1 MKTHLSHRLP
11 AKIVAFCL
19 AVITLCMAGASVL
32 GIFLMLDLNVYTRT
46 SEDVKITTMRNVMYD
61 TCHTILSDVARG
73 SVRDAEYIA
82 ARTNGFYQAVN
93 ASTGQVLW
101 SNTDD
106 FDSVA
111 SATNLRF
118 AYFSYYDED
127 GTYYHY
133 ADRFYDGIDE
143 EFFVNH
149 ENVENAYILNVAV
162 NTSFAT
168 TDKLSFTND
177 LVNAL
182 YALSYPI
189 YAILAAS
196 LILFIALL
204 CFLLYGAGRRTGHE
218 EVCKSWFTEIPF
230 DLLTAA
236 IFGLSCV
243 SVVAVSDFF
252 YYSYLAAWVLSGAVV
267 IIWACIALG
276 YLYTAA
282 VRVKLRT
289 IFKNTVIWRCCRIL
303 KRIWLFIWRGI
314 KEIWRGF
321 KDLAGGLPLIWK
333 FVLGMLV
340 MIIVEFIF
348 HVACMWDGEVL
359 LFFWFVEWA
368 IQGTAAMA
376 LALMLRRLQKGGQ
389 ALAAGDLSYQVDT
402 KRMLW
407 DFKKHGED
415 LNNIALG
422 LNRAVEER
430 LKSERLKTELITN
443 VSHDIKTP
451 LTSIINYSD
460 LICKENCDN
469 EKIRE
474 YSAVLLRQSERLK
487 KLIEDLVDAS
497 KASTGNVEVNLAP
510 FELDVLLTQAVG
522 EYEQK
527 LADCRLDLIVKRPEK
542 GARIM
547 ADGRHMWRIF
557 DNLMNNICKYALP
570 GTRVYLT
577 VEDKF
582 GQAVISFKNTSR
594 YELDVSSDELM
605 ERFVRGDS
613 SRSTE
618 GSGLGLSIARSLT
631 DLQGGKLELT
641 VDGDLFKA
649 VLTFK
654 QI

>member
-19 AVITLCMAGASVL
+19 AVIMLCAAVTSVL
-32 GIFLMLDLNVYTRT
+32 GILVMLDLNVYGRSAT
-46 SEDVKITTMRNVMYD
+46 DAKIAVMKN
-61 TCHTILSDVARG
+61 R
-73 SVRDAEYIA
+73 
-82 ARTNGFYQAVN
+82 VN
-93 ASTGQVLW
+93 ATSSGLLYSVLDGRYEDARYYTGRVNAEFQLVDAINDTVLW
-101 SNTDD
+101 SSVED
-106 FDSVA
+106 FDTA
-111 SATNLRF
+111 ANATSLRF
-118 AYFSYYDED
+118 PVYMWRGISGQLYR
-127 GTYYHY
+127 Y
-133 ADRFYDGIDE
+133 AGDNFE
-143 EFFVNH
+143 EVLRTG
-149 ENVENAYILNVAV
+149 EAERGAYIINVAV
-162 NTSFAT
+162 GPNFTVIDDLSCLNT
-168 TDKLSFTND
+168 
-177 LVNAL
+177 LVDIL

-196 LILFIALL
+196 IILFIALMS
-204 CFLLYGAGRRTGHE
+204 FLLYGAGRRAGRE
-218 EVCKSWFTEIPF
+218 EVCKSWFTAIPF
-230 DLLTAA
+230 DLITVAA
-236 IFGLSCV
+236 GIGGCMLIV
-243 SVVAVSDFF
+243 LVADSF
-252 YYSYLAAWVLSGAVV
+252 YYTQIGAWVLFAGVAVICSV
-267 IIWACIALG
+267 TAVGW
-276 YLYTAA
+276 LYTAA
-282 VRVKLRT
+282 VRMKLGT
-289 IFKNTVIWRCCRIL
+289 IFRNTVIWWCCRTI
-303 KRIWLFIWRGI
+303 KRIWLFIWRGV
-314 KEIWRGF
+314 KE
-321 KDLAGGLPLIWK
+321 LAGGLPLIWK

-340 MIIVEFIF
+340 MVIVELIF
-348 HVACMWDGEVL
+348 HIACMWDGEVL
-359 LFFWFVEWA
+359 LFFWFVEWLV
-368 IQGTAAMA
+368 QGTALMF

-497 KASTGNVEVNLAP
+497 KASTGNVDVNLAP

-527 LADCRLDLIVKRPEK
+527 LSDCRLDLIVKRPEK
-542 GARIM
+542 GLRIM
-547 ADGRHMWRIF
+547 ADGRHMWRVF

-582 GQAVISFKNTSR
+582 GQAVISFKNTSK
-594 YELDVSSDELM
+594 YELDVSSDELL

-631 DLQGGKLELT
+631 DLQGGRLELT

-649 VLTFK
+649 VLTFNE
-654 QI
+654 I